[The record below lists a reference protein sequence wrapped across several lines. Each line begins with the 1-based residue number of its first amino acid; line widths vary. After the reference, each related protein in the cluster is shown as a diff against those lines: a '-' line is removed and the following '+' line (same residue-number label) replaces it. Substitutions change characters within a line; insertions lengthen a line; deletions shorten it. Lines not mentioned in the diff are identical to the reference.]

1 MIRSMLLVGV
11 GSFAGGALRYLISAV
26 VQNRT
31 QSKFPIGT
39 LFVNIAGCFIIGVL
53 LGLFER
59 GHISNRDLNL
69 LLAIGFC
76 GGFTTFSSFISENM
90 TFMRAGQFEL
100 LIAHLA
106 LSVITGYAALFA
118 GSILSS
124 RI

>member
-1 MIRSMLLVGV
+1 MLLVGI
-11 GSFAGGALRYLISAV
+11 GSFAGGSLRYLISVV
-26 VQNRT
+26 VQSKT
-31 QSKFPIGT
+31 QSKFPFGT
-39 LFVNIAGCFIIGVL
+39 LLVNIAGCFIIGVL

-100 LIAHLA
+100 LIAYLA
-106 LSVITGYAALFA
+106 LSVVAGYVALFI
-118 GSILSS
+118 GSALSS

>member
-1 MIRSMLLVGV
+1 MIRSMLLVGI
-11 GSFAGGALRYLISAV
+11 GSFAGGSLRYLISVV
-26 VQNRT
+26 VQSKT
-31 QSKFPIGT
+31 QSKFPFGT
-39 LFVNIAGCFIIGVL
+39 LLVNIAGCFIIGVL

-106 LSVITGYAALFA
+106 LSVVAGYVALFI
-118 GSILSS
+118 GSALSS

>member
-1 MIRSMLLVGV
+1 MIRSMLLVGI
-11 GSFAGGALRYLISAV
+11 GSFAGGSLRYLISVV
-26 VQNRT
+26 VQSKT
-31 QSKFPIGT
+31 QSKIPFGT
-39 LFVNIAGCFIIGVL
+39 LLVNIAGCFIIGVL

-100 LIAHLA
+100 LIAYLA
-106 LSVITGYAALFA
+106 LSVVAGYVALFI
-118 GSILSS
+118 GSALSS